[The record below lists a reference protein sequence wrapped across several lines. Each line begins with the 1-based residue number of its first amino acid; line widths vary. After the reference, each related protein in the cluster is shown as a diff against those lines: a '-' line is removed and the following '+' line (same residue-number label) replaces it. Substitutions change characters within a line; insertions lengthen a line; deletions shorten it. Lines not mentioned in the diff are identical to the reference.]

1 MCKAATGHA
10 QAADPRKHRAEMGR
24 TDVSASPNDVHDG
37 QHSRDSALP
46 ATELRAFEPRR
57 PEPGRQDAA
66 LAVEW
71 AAALAEH
78 ARRDGAA
85 DATGTHGA
93 GSQLDGAVTLLD
105 RHEVSGFVADLIE
118 HAHSEV
124 LFLLAGPAQPEDQ
137 DDRLIGATL
146 RAAARGVRFTSAWSP
161 ELLATYAAR
170 VGEQLRVVGRIRQS
184 ADLPTRMIVVDGHTA
199 VLPLDAGD
207 LNQGAL
213 AVRTPA
219 LRHLVTGLIE
229 EIYDGATRPAE
240 GLRPGSQ
247 GH

>member
-1 MCKAATGHA
+1 
-10 QAADPRKHRAEMGR
+10 MGR
-24 TDVSASPNDVHDG
+24 IDVSAPPNDVRHG

-46 ATELRAFEPRR
+46 APERGPRTALDPRR
-57 PEPGRQDAA
+57 PAPGRQDAA

-71 AAALAEH
+71 AAALAGH

-85 DATGTHGA
+85 DATSTHGA

-105 RHEVSGFVADLIE
+105 RHEVPGYVADLIE

-137 DDRLIGATL
+137 DDRLIEATL
-146 RAAARGVRFTSAWSP
+146 RAATRGVRFTSTWSP
-161 ELLATYAAR
+161 DLLATYAAR
-170 VGEQLRVVGRIRQS
+170 VGEQLRAVGRIRQS

-207 LNQGAL
+207 LAQGAL

-229 EIYDGATRPAE
+229 EVYDDATPPVHGARPSRQA
-240 GLRPGSQ
+240 
-247 GH
+247 H